1 MNTTSNPKAV
11 LFRRAVAWSIDTF
24 LILIL
29 ISVVVITT
37 AEHYDAPS
45 GLSEEEIC
53 SQLSDASNNCL
64 QVLDEV
70 LVFDLGA
77 RSPIF
82 WIPFFALLVNFVV
95 LTGFM
100 GFSIGKLLMGIRVVS
115 REIRVVSRENRKLP
129 GLTSAVGR
137 TLPWIVVTA
146 IPQIGL
152 GLLLVE
158 VALVISSSENRRL
171 GDRIAGTVV
180 ISRSTSQ
187 EN

>member
-1 MNTTSNPKAV
+1 MKTINNPKAV
-11 LFRRAVAWSIDTF
+11 LFRRATAWSIDAF

-37 AEHYDAPS
+37 AERYDAPS

-53 SQLSDASNNCL
+53 SQLSDASDNCL

-70 LVFDLGA
+70 LVFDLGVK
-77 RSPIF
+77 SPIF
-82 WIPFFALLVNFVV
+82 WIPFFSLVVNFVV
-95 LTGFM
+95 LTGFT
-100 GFSIGKLLMGIRVVS
+100 GFSIGKLLTGIRVVN
-115 REIRVVSRENRKLP
+115 RENRKLP
-129 GLTSAVGR
+129 GLTAAVGR

-158 VALVISSSENRRL
+158 IALVVSSPENRRL

-180 ISRSTSQ
+180 ISRSINQ
-187 EN
+187 ED

>member
-1 MNTTSNPKAV
+1 MNTTRNSKAG
-11 LFRRAVAWSIDTF
+11 LFRRAVAWSIDAF

-29 ISVVVITT
+29 IPVVVITT

-53 SQLSDASNNCL
+53 SQLSDASDNCL

-70 LVFDLGA
+70 LVFDLGV

-82 WIPFFALLVNFVV
+82 WIPFFALVMNFVV
-95 LTGFM
+95 LTGFL

-115 REIRVVSRENRKLP
+115 REDRKLP

-180 ISRSTSQ
+180 ISRSMSQ

>member
-11 LFRRAVAWSIDTF
+11 LVRRAVAWSIDSF

-37 AEHYDAPS
+37 AERYDAPS
-45 GLSEEEIC
+45 GLSEKEIC
-53 SQLSDASNNCL
+53 SQLSDASDNCL

-70 LVFDLGA
+70 LVFDLGVK
-77 RSPIF
+77 SPIF
-82 WIPFFALLVNFVV
+82 WIPFFGLVVNFVV

-100 GFSIGKLLMGIRVVS
+100 GFSIGKLLMGIRVIS
-115 REIRVVSRENRKLP
+115 REDRKFP
-129 GLTSAVGR
+129 GLTAAVGR

-158 VALVISSSENRRL
+158 IALVISSSENRRL
-171 GDRIAGTVV
+171 GDRIAGTLV

-187 EN
+187 DN

>member
-11 LFRRAVAWSIDTF
+11 LVRRAVAWSIDAF

-37 AEHYDAPS
+37 AERYDAPS
-45 GLSEEEIC
+45 SLSEKEIC
-53 SQLSDASNNCL
+53 SQLSDASDNCL

-70 LVFDLGA
+70 LVFDLGVK
-77 RSPIF
+77 SPIF
-82 WIPFFALLVNFVV
+82 WIPFFGLVVNFVV

-100 GFSIGKLLMGIRVVS
+100 GFSIGKLLMGIRVIS
-115 REIRVVSRENRKLP
+115 REDRKFP
-129 GLTSAVGR
+129 GLTAAVGR

-158 VALVISSSENRRL
+158 IALVISSSENRRL
-171 GDRIAGTVV
+171 GDRIAGTLV

-187 EN
+187 DN

>member
-1 MNTTSNPKAV
+1 MKTISNPKVV
-11 LFRRAVAWSIDTF
+11 LFRRATAWSIDAF

-37 AEHYDAPS
+37 AERYDAPS

-53 SQLSDASNNCL
+53 SQLSDASDNCL

-70 LVFDLGA
+70 LVFDLGVK
-77 RSPIF
+77 SPIF
-82 WIPFFALLVNFVV
+82 WIPFFSLVVNFVV
-95 LTGFM
+95 LTGFT
-100 GFSIGKLLMGIRVVS
+100 GFSIGKLLTGIRVVN
-115 REIRVVSRENRKLP
+115 RENRKLP
-129 GLTSAVGR
+129 GLTAAVGR

-158 VALVISSSENRRL
+158 IALVVSSPENRRL

-180 ISRSTSQ
+180 ISRSINL
-187 EN
+187 ED